1 MEPAQGGLSYRS
13 RGPRSLDTVR
23 RVDASRLFDLVLL
36 VFLLVLL
43 WQLLPRAWRVTQIY
57 AGIRSRRLEDGST
70 IAPPPPPGVTR
81 LGEQLSDIGFR
92 RIGER
97 TLVLPG
103 VGRRFEWNLVD
114 ASTTTYV
121 SLVPVPTTP
130 LGARLS
136 CYSAFAD
143 GAFVATTF
151 PDGGVV
157 QRDDLWTGPA
167 GRNPAECVDEH
178 RRRVA
183 DFARVHGVPL
193 RNQTMADLLARDA
206 MYRQRHGGATLR
218 RRVWLFDGF
227 VALAFVTAVITT
239 LRLFLD

>member
-1 MEPAQGGLSYRS
+1 
-13 RGPRSLDTVR
+13 
-23 RVDASRLFDLVLL
+23 VDASRLFDLVVL
-36 VFLLVLL
+36 VFLLLLL

-57 AGIRSRRLEDGST
+57 AGIRSRRLEDGSA
-70 IAPPPPPGVTR
+70 IAPPPPAGVAR
-81 LGEQLSDIGFR
+81 LGDGLAQIGFR

-114 ASTTTYV
+114 ESTTTYAA
-121 SLVPVPTTP
+121 LVPVATSP

-143 GAFVATTF
+143 GAFVATSF
-151 PDGGVV
+151 PDGSVV

-167 GRNPAECVDEH
+167 GRTPAECVEEH
-178 RRRVA
+178 RRRVSE
-183 DFARVHGVPL
+183 FASRHGAPL
-193 RNQTMADLLARDA
+193 RNQTMTDLLDRDA
-206 MYRQRHGGATLR
+206 TYRQRHGGATLR

-227 VALAFVTAVITT
+227 VALAFAAAVVTT
-239 LRLFLD
+239 LRLLVET